1 VLLDHSSYLTISNI
15 GLPRFPVVFS
25 DFTRTLQF
33 DQVHFLSTYC
43 IHYCATCGVAGR
55 RGLLS
60 WLLRGTWQPF
70 EVVLL
75 DHGSYLTISNRLR
88 QQYCQLWCSLFAGDS
103 AGAASVAIELGGQ
116 RAGQILPVILTQRG
130 RNK

>member
-1 VLLDHSSYLTISNI
+1 MTNCVS
-15 GLPRFPVVFS
+15 F
-25 DFTRTLQF
+25 
-33 DQVHFLSTYC
+33 
-43 IHYCATCGVAGR
+43 CATCVKGR

>member
-1 VLLDHSSYLTISNI
+1 MRLLLLLKLCASCCFDH
-15 GLPRFPVVFS
+15 FS
-25 DFTRTLQF
+25 
-33 DQVHFLSTYC
+33 H
-43 IHYCATCGVAGR
+43 AGR

-75 DHGSYLTISNRLR
+75 DHGSYLSISNRLR

-103 AGAASVAIELGGQ
+103 AGAAAVAIDLGGQ